1 MNSLGRC
8 RKIGSLFFVALTSL
22 GLVPILVGAAPL
34 KFSPP
39 PEGAPIGVAMGSL
52 AALAIAEYHN
62 DGSDSYLANLFR
74 LQMTAGQYPEATA
87 TVEESMRRSTMA
99 HRSVSILIPD
109 RIFAQAKLQQ
119 QSGMPAND
127 AINKAAATVLGEL
140 DDRAAADADA
150 WLWAP
155 LNRLSQNLNQD
166 LDRRRSLGSI
176 ELADAL
182 NLIREYQLYQEY
194 QALAPVSENLIAADD
209 ARRYIITRDVPVKTN
224 EGFTLSAQLFRPRAT
239 AQRQAAALNF
249 TIYASPFAVTM
260 ARMAAAHGYAGV
272 VAFARGKGIST
283 DRIQPWE
290 VECEDVNAVID
301 WIAKQP
307 WSDGQVGMF
316 GGSYEGFVQWAAL
329 KHPNPALKTVVPW
342 SAVHP
347 GLVLPMSN
355 NVFQNAN
362 YQWGFYVTNNRSLDW
377 EANSDQHRWDNLF
390 QRWYA
395 SGKPYREIDRID
407 GTPNPLLQR
416 QLRHPSFD
424 AYWQTMAPFKAEFSQ
439 IRIPVLQ
446 VTGYFDPAQIAAL
459 YYLTE
464 HYHYNP
470 AAEHYLVI
478 GPYDHQGAQ
487 ASLKPSNVGGYSVD
501 EASQFDTHELTFSWF
516 DYVMKGEPRPA
527 ILKDKINCEV
537 MGANT
542 WRHGPS
548 LEAMHNHV
556 LRLYLG
562 SGPAGSWHLLGESK
576 PVQSGFTG
584 QVVDFGDRTSSNNI
598 YPDAVLSKA
607 PANENGIAYESEPFD
622 EPLTIAGR
630 ITGVLK
636 AVINK
641 KDMDVTMAF
650 YEILP
655 EGGYFTLGCYLG
667 RASFAA
673 DPGKRRLLEPGR
685 VETIP
690 FTQTPFMVRQMQRG
704 SRLLLLLSVNK
715 NPYAQ
720 VNYGTGADVTDESLQ
735 SGAPPLRVEWQN
747 DSYVEVPIAR

>member
-1 MNSLGRC
+1 
-8 RKIGSLFFVALTSL
+8 
-22 GLVPILVGAAPL
+22 
-34 KFSPP
+34 
-39 PEGAPIGVAMGSL
+39 L
-52 AALAIAEYHN
+52 ATRAIAEYHN
-62 DGSDSYLANLFR
+62 DGTESYLNNLFR
-74 LQMTAGQYPEATA
+74 LQMTAGQYSEAIA
-87 TVEESMRRSTMA
+87 TVEESIRRSTSA

-109 RIFAQAKLQQ
+109 SLYAQAKLIER
-119 QSGMPAND
+119 SGLPASD
-127 AINKAAATVLGEL
+127 ALDRAAATVLGEL
-140 DDRAAADADA
+140 DDRAAADAGP

-155 LNRLSQNLNQD
+155 LNRLSQNLDEALGRQ
-166 LDRRRSLGSI
+166 RSLSAI
-176 ELADAL
+176 EMAEAL

-209 ARRYIITRDVPVKTN
+209 ARRYIIARDVPVKTS
-224 EGFTLSAQLFRPRAT
+224 EGVTLTAQLFRPRAT
-239 AQRQAAALNF
+239 AKRQPAALNF

-260 ARMAAAHGYAGV
+260 ARLAAAHGYVGA
-272 VAFARGKGIST
+272 VAFARGKGLST
-283 DRIQPWE
+283 DQIQPWE
-290 VECEDVNAVID
+290 VESKDVNAVIE

-362 YQWGFYVTNNRSLDW
+362 YQWGFYVSNNRTLDW
-377 EANSDQHRWDNLF
+377 AVNADQHRWDTLF

-395 SGKPYREIDRID
+395 SGKPYREIDQVD

-424 AYWQTMAPFKAEFSQ
+424 AYWQTMAPFMAEFGN

-446 VTGYFDPAQIAAL
+446 VTGYFDPAQISAL

-464 HYHYNP
+464 HYHYFP

-487 ASLKPSNVGGYSVD
+487 AAWKPSSVSGYTVD
-501 EASQFDTHELTFSWF
+501 EAAQFDTPELTFAWF
-516 DYVMKGEPRPA
+516 DFVMKGGPKPA
-527 ILKDKINCEV
+527 MIKDRINCEV

-556 LRLYLG
+556 LRYYLSNG
-562 SGPAGSWHLLGESK
+562 APGNSHVLDESK
-576 PVQSGFTG
+576 PGQTGFIG
-584 QVVDFGDRTSSNNI
+584 QVVDFGDRKSSNNL
-598 YPDAVLSKA
+598 YPNAVLAKA
-607 PANENGIAYESEPFD
+607 LVNENGIAYLSAPFD

-630 ITGVLK
+630 ITGALK

-641 KDMDVTMAF
+641 RDMDVTMAF
-650 YEILP
+650 YEVLP
-655 EGGYFTLGCYLG
+655 EGGYFNLGYYLG

-673 DPGKRRLLEPGR
+673 DPGKRQLLEPGR

-690 FTQTPFMVRQMQRG
+690 FTRTPFMVRQMRKG
-704 SRLLLLLSVNK
+704 SRLFVLLSVNK

-720 VNYGTGADVTDESLQ
+720 VNYGTGADVSDESLQ
-735 SGAPPLRVEWQN
+735 HGGPPLRVEWQN
-747 DSYVEVPIAR
+747 DSYIEVPIVR